1 MIVSEV
7 LCNAKMT
14 HQLCLARRVTRA
26 LQSNTD
32 AGDLGQGQQGM
43 WVSQG
48 TMPLLASDNGSQT
61 QFCRGVGG
69 N

>member
-1 MIVSEV
+1 
-7 LCNAKMT
+7 
-14 HQLCLARRVTRA
+14 
-26 LQSNTD
+26 
-32 AGDLGQGQQGM
+32 M

-69 N
+69 NYLLKVNRLRMHFFNAPMLILNHFVSMVII